1 MAKKISIVG
10 ELDSSAVDY
19 ISEVV
24 MEVLTDRKIEFTAFG
39 FSIEVNYETGEVYR

>member
-24 MEVLTDRKIEFTAFG
+24 IEILTDKEIEFTAFD
-39 FSIEVNYETGEVYR
+39 FSIEVNYEGGEE